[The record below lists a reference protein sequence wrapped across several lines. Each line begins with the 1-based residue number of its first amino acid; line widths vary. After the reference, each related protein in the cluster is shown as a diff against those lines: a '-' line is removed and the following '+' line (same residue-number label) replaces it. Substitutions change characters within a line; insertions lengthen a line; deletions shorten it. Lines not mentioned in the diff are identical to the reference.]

1 MLFKRSSLSA
11 ITLLTASLLAPLPV
25 GAGEIQPFTSS
36 SMQKIVAPRQGK
48 PFILGLWS
56 LSCTHCREDLAL
68 LSRLAARYPK
78 ADLVLIAAD
87 SAEESAD
94 AALVLDKLQL
104 NRAEQWIFAD
114 PFTERLRFSIDRTW
128 RGELPRTYF
137 YEANHRAKIVSG
149 KLNEAETE
157 AWFKQHVGL

>member
-1 MLFKRSSLSA
+1 MPIKQLNILGFALSVA
-11 ITLLTASLLAPLPV
+11 CLIAPLQV
-25 GAGEIQPFTSS
+25 GAGEIQPFTSA

-87 SAEESAD
+87 SAEESAE
-94 AALVLDKLQL
+94 AASTLDKLDL
-104 NRAEQWIFAD
+104 HRAERWIFAD

-149 KLNEAETE
+149 KLNETETE
-157 AWFKQHVGL
+157 AWLKQHVGP

>member
-1 MLFKRSSLSA
+1 MYLKQLNSPIFA
-11 ITLLTASLLAPLPV
+11 LLAACLLAPLPV
-25 GAGEIQPFTSS
+25 AASGIQPFTVT
-36 SMQKIVAPRQGK
+36 SMKEIVAPRQGK

-94 AALVLDKLQL
+94 ATLVLDKLQL

>member
-1 MLFKRSSLSA
+1 MFPKRPSLSLV
-11 ITLLTASLLAPLPV
+11 TLLSACLLAPLQAI
-25 GAGEIQPFTSS
+25 AGEIQPFTTS
-36 SMQKIVAPRQGK
+36 SMQKIVAPRLGK

-87 SAEESAD
+87 SAEESAE
-94 AALVLDKLQL
+94 AASTLDKLGL
-104 NRAEQWIFAD
+104 PRAERWIFAD

-137 YEANHRAKIVSG
+137 YEASHRAKIVSG

-157 AWFKQHVGL
+157 AWLKQHVGQ

>member
-1 MLFKRSSLSA
+1 MHFKRPSLPAIALSA
-11 ITLLTASLLAPLPV
+11 ACLLAPLMV
-25 GAGEIQPFTSS
+25 SAGEIQPFTTA

-68 LSRLAARYPK
+68 ISRLAARYPK

-87 SAEESAD
+87 SMEESFD
-94 AALVLDKLQL
+94 AASTLDKLDL
-104 NRAEQWIFAD
+104 GRAERWIFAD

-157 AWFKQHVGL
+157 AWLKQHVGL